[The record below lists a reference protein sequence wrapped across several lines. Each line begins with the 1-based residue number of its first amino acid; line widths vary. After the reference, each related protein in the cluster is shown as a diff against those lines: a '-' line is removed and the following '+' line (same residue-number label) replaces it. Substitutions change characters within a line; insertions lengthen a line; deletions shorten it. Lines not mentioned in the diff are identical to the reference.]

1 MQITSHKDQN
11 SQLFIGIMSG
21 TSMDGIDGVLCSISA
36 NGQVEVLVHT
46 STAFSTGLKEILQEL
61 QAPSANELHKE
72 ALAANQLAQEYALI
86 VHRILELGSLTP
98 NHIVAIGAHGQT
110 IRHQPIL
117 SNGVGYSLQC
127 LNGALL
133 AELTGIDV
141 INDFRSRDIAAQGH
155 GAPLVPAF
163 HQSQFGDSTYSKA
176 ILNLGGIANLTL
188 LHPDQPILGFD
199 TGPGNLLLD
208 AWIYKN
214 KQLNY
219 DHQGC
224 WGRSGHVDSEL
235 LQTLMSE
242 TYFSLPIPKS
252 TGRDLFN
259 LNWLLNRLS
268 LCSSKPTT
276 EDIQATL
283 VALTAKTVVSSLLT
297 YLPDCQELIVCG
309 GGAKNLFLLESI
321 GRMGKEYSASF
332 TLLTT
337 EELGLDSQTIEGM
350 AFAWLA
356 WCFSNNKPSN
366 IPEVTGAKGPRI
378 LGSLHRK

>member
-1 MQITSHKDQN
+1 MQLTSHKDQN

-21 TSMDGIDGVLCSISA
+21 TSMDGIDGVLCSINS
-36 NGQVEVLVHT
+36 NGQSEVLVHT
-46 STAFSTGLKEILQEL
+46 SAAFSPELKNVLHEL
-61 QAPSANELHKE
+61 QAPTHNELHKE
-72 ALAANQLAQEYALI
+72 ALAANQLAHEYAAI

-117 SNGVGYSLQC
+117 LNGVGYSLQC
-127 LNGALL
+127 LSGALL

-163 HQSQFGDSTYSKA
+163 HHSQFGNSTDAKA

-188 LHPDQPILGFD
+188 LNPDQPILGFD

-219 DHQGC
+219 DHQGN
-224 WGRSGHVDSEL
+224 WGRSGQVDSEL
-235 LQTLMSE
+235 LQILMSE
-242 TYFSLPIPKS
+242 SYFSLPIPKS

-259 LNWLLNRLS
+259 LNWLLNTIRL
-268 LCSSKPTT
+268 CGSKPSA

-283 VALTAKTVVSSLLT
+283 VALTARTVVSSLFT

-309 GGAKNLFLLESI
+309 GGTKNLFLLESI
-321 GRMGKEYSASF
+321 GNMCKEHIASF

-356 WCFSNNKPSN
+356 WCFTNSTPSN
-366 IPEVTGAKGPRI
+366 IPAVTGAKGPRI